1 MTEFDPAFEARVVE
15 LGREG
20 RDRPQIAS
28 QLGVS
33 MERLAGWARQHPAFD
48 EALKRADTEALAWW
62 SNLVRDAVMKDGV
75 FRPAVWERAMAQ
87 RLRSTGH
94 RKPAAEIAP
103 KATPTVVFHIPDNA
117 RGRRRPSGS

>member
-1 MTEFDPAFEARVVE
+1 MAEYDPALEARAIE

-33 MERLAGWARQHPAFD
+33 LERLALWARQHQAFD

-62 SNLVRDAVMKDGV
+62 SNLARDAVMKGET
-75 FRPAVWERAMAQ
+75 FHPAVWEKVMTQRSRAGAP
-87 RLRSTGH
+87 
-94 RKPAAEIAP
+94 RKSVSESPP
-103 KATPTVVFHIPDNA
+103 KQAPTVVFNIPDNG
-117 RGRRRPSGS
+117 RDRRRRPTG